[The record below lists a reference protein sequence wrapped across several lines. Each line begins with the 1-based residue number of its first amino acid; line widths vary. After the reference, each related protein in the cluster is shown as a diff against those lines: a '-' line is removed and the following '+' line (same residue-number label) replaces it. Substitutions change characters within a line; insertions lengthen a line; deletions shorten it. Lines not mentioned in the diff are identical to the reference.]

1 MPEEVRPHETRSTAW
16 TIETLYLH
24 LSRVIEDLDKRLS
37 GAIFAV
43 ERSAIAESK
52 AQKEA
57 VEKSETAN
65 TTRFASINEI
75 RGAMQD
81 QAAKFIDRKEVEN
94 QFSTL
99 EKELAGLTAR
109 LGTIEATRLGVR
121 ENRGEARANWN
132 MVFAVI
138 AAIGILFG
146 IVMGFRR

>member
-1 MPEEVRPHETRSTAW
+1 MAW
-16 TIETLYLH
+16 TIETLFLH

-37 GAIFAV
+37 GAIYAV

-65 TTRFASINEI
+65 TQRFASINEI

-81 QAAKFIDRKEVEN
+81 QAAKFVDRKEVEQ
-94 QFSTL
+94 QFGAL
-99 EKELAGLTAR
+99 GKEISVLNAR
-109 LGTIEATRLGVR
+109 LGAMEATRAGMR
-121 ENRGEARANWN
+121 EHSGDSRANWN

-138 AAIGILFG
+138 AAIGIVFG
-146 IVMGFRR
+146 AVMAFRK